1 MKTLSLSLAL
11 SLSYNYYSLVLICE
25 RFMVF
30 RVYLFQGILIVLN
43 RFLIFWK
50 KKSMNTRVRTTLQ
63 AMKAPLNLD
72 KVSVF
77 SFVF

>member
-1 MKTLSLSLAL
+1 MKTLSLSLSL

-50 KKSMNTRVRTTLQ
+50 KKYEYQSAHHSSGNE
-63 AMKAPLNLD
+63 
-72 KVSVF
+72 S
-77 SFVF
+77 SFES